1 MSTARR
7 LSTPDAAPAVVFDTR
22 LLLGA
27 LLSGDARGQRLR
39 QSWQLGRCQAL
50 VDPAS
55 ARALMLALACP
66 LLGLSTTQQHELLA
80 DYLPYAQ
87 VLPAEAARA
96 ARTARLPAFE
106 QLALSLAQGAR
117 GRVLV
122 SDSRALRARV
132 ARSGKPD
139 FKLLGSEE
147 FLAALRV

>member
-7 LSTPDAAPAVVFDTR
+7 LAKAVAAPAVVFDTR

-27 LLSGDARGQRLR
+27 LVSGDARAQRLR

-66 LLGLSTTQQHELLA
+66 VLGLSPTQQHELLA

-87 VLPAEAARA
+87 VLPAEAPAA

-122 SDSRALRARV
+122 SDSRALRALV
-132 ARSGKPD
+132 ARSAKPG